1 MFVYFFFYV
10 LLFSSCLSLSVSL
23 SAHSLKLSSLCLTF
37 SQAHSLK
44 LSPLY
49 FTAAGPTHCPTAS
62 LASWQ
67 RRNLTIKK
75 RPTQSLYF
83 SFLSLTSPLL
93 SANYRHHLSMR
104 DPSMEALFNTRFQ
117 RKSNPVPLSSLNLL
131 PSKKYNKKKPCC
143 ENNFP
148 NLWILII
155 VKYNNIKIWRQTKK
169 SGASDLWIRIIALKS
184 GFES

>member
-75 RPTQSLYF
+75 KANSITLFFF
-83 SFLSLTSPLL
+83 SFP
-93 SANYRHHLSMR
+93 HLS
-104 DPSMEALFNTRFQ
+104 
-117 RKSNPVPLSSLNLL
+117 SSLCKL
-131 PSKKYNKKKPCC
+131 PPSLEHERPINGSFIQHKIPKEIKPSTSLFSKS
-143 ENNFP
+143 
-148 NLWILII
+148 IT
-155 VKYNNIKIWRQTKK
+155 Q
-169 SGASDLWIRIIALKS
+169 
-184 GFES
+184 